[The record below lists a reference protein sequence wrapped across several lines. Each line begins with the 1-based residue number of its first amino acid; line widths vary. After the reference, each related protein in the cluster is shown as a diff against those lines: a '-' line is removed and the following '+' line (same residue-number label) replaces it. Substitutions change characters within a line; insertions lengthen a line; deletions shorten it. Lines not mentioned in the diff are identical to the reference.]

1 MFKEKENKWT
11 RERGF
16 WEVNAGDLVT
26 LVTAAFFFVLTVAAI
41 FIFLFRPH
49 IPGLSD
55 LYSAPPPQWPANQK
69 LHLAPGET
77 EMRLYPAKPAKPPEP
92 KK

>member
-26 LVTAAFFFVLTVAAI
+26 LATAAFFFILTIVG
-41 FIFLFRPH
+41 FYIFLFQPR

-55 LYSAPPPQWPANQK
+55 LYAAPPPQPPADQK

-77 EMRLYPAKPAKPPEP
+77 EMRLFTVPPKKPPEP

>member
-26 LVTAAFFFVLTVAAI
+26 LATAAFFFILTIAG
-41 FIFLFRPH
+41 FYIFLFQPH

-55 LYSAPPPQWPANQK
+55 LYAAPPPPPPADQK

-77 EMRLYPAKPAKPPEP
+77 EMKLFTAPPKKPPEP

>member
-16 WEVNAGDLVT
+16 LEVNAGDLVT
-26 LVTAAFFFVLTVAAI
+26 LVTAVFFFVLTVI
-41 FIFLFRPH
+41 GFFIFLFQPH

-55 LYSAPPPQWPANQK
+55 LYAAPPPAPPADQK
-69 LHLAPGET
+69 RHLAPGET
-77 EMRLYPAKPAKPPEP
+77 EMRLYPVKPAKPPEP